1 MEQGAGPAALLRG
14 GCDIMKRL
22 ISWLGTVQLANR
34 GQLQSVG
41 DERLP
46 GREFSPNCR
55 RVLAALAVCSLLNAA
70 PAHAEREERPATPP
84 QGIAAPSPVE
94 TALPE
99 RKPGSTPA
107 SATADDG
114 IGNKTADLKSQTKD
128 FETYLD
134 RLMMAESG
142 GRLNAKNPRS
152 TALGPFQFITSTWL
166 SVTRN
171 HLAEDIEGLNV
182 QQILAL
188 RTDRDLARKAAA
200 AYTRENAVHLAGD
213 GIATTYGNLRLA
225 FLLGPGGAARVL
237 QAKPDT
243 PLVSLLGPKVIRANP
258 FMARLTAEDLA
269 QRSAREISIDPAKRL
284 AVNGAKVKPKGP
296 QIRVRCNLSRP
307 SCRRWLA
314 MKKSQLRAGKK
325 AIAAKTRRAQR

>member
-1 MEQGAGPAALLRG
+1 MQNGNPH
-14 GCDIMKRL
+14 
-22 ISWLGTVQLANR
+22 W
-34 GQLQSVG
+34 
-41 DERLP
+41 LP
-46 GREFSPNCR
+46 GAPFSAR
-55 RVLAALAVCSLLNAA
+55 RGAVASCFIIAGLIAGLLIGT
-70 PAHAEREERPATPP
+70 PAMAEREDSPAAPP
-84 QGIAAPSPVE
+84 QGIAEPSP
-94 TALPE
+94 AKASLPA
-99 RKPGSTPA
+99 RKPDQAPVSSKTQE
-107 SATADDG
+107 D

-142 GRLNAKNPRS
+142 GRLTAKNPRS

-171 HLAEDIEGLNV
+171 YLADDIEGLDV
-182 QQILAL
+182 QKILAL

-200 AYTRENAVHLAGD
+200 AYTRENAAYLAGE

-225 FLLGPGGAARVL
+225 FLLGAGGAARVL
-237 QAKPDT
+237 QAEPDT

-258 FMARLTAEDLA
+258 FMARLTAEELA

-284 AVNGAKVKPKGP
+284 AVNGVKAKPKGP

-307 SCRRWLA
+307 SCKRWLA
-314 MKKSQLRAGKK
+314 MKKSQLRAGKT
-325 AIAAKTRRAQR
+325 AVAAKKRRAQR